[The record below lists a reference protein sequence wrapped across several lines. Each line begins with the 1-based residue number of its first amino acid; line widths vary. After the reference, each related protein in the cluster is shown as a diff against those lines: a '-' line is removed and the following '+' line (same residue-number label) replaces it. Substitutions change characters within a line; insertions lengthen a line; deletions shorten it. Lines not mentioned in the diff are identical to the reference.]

1 MKCPARAG
9 QARDEHSY
17 QIEGGT
23 VCVWC
28 GDRSADRKAAE
39 RITLTVRAD
48 CARCNGRGWR
58 CVRVLTETGGIAP
71 MPETIRALCE
81 CVRAE

>member
-1 MKCPARAG
+1 MSNADWHDAQNAGAKDEAAWAKAR
-9 QARDEHSY
+9 
-17 QIEGGT
+17 
-23 VCVWC
+23 
-28 GDRSADRKAAE
+28 
-39 RITLTVRAD
+39 TLTVRAD

-58 CVRVLTETGGIAP
+58 PVRVLTETGGIAP